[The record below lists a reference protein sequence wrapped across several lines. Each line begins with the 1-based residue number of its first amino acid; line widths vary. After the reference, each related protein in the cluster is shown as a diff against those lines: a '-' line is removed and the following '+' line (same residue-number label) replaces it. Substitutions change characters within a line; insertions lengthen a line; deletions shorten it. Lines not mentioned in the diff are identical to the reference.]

1 MSSMR
6 YDHLWPIQHHGSSYE
21 QNDHSNHMCHMENQ
35 GFKIVLS
42 GKNNRALLLC
52 RKGLLMSLILQ
63 SEIVGILVYLI
74 KLSVHIVFA
83 TWVMKKF

>member
-1 MSSMR
+1 
-6 YDHLWPIQHHGSSYE
+6 
-21 QNDHSNHMCHMENQ
+21 MCHMENQ
-35 GFKIVLS
+35 GFKTVLS

-83 TWVMKKF
+83 T